1 MAVKRRAY
9 RSDKRRLQAEATRQ
23 RVLASSRDL
32 FLSGGYG
39 ETTIEAIARHAEV
52 AAQTVY
58 ATFGSKRGILFALLD
73 QMANAA
79 ALAQFEEAHA
89 AAAGDPRRQ
98 LREQIAFNMRF
109 YATGIDL
116 IEIARTVSGVEADL
130 KAMWQEGEGRRHRAQ
145 SAVVAEWARA
155 KALRPDLTVREASDE
170 LWALSGPDVFRL
182 FVIERGWSK
191 PRFEKWLFAT
201 LERALFGAA

>member
-1 MAVKRRAY
+1 MSVKRRPY
-9 RSDKRRLQAEATRQ
+9 RSDKRRLQAEETRQ

-32 FLSGGYG
+32 FLSDGYG
-39 ETTIEAIARHAEV
+39 ESTIEAIAQHAKV
-52 AAQTVY
+52 AAQTIY

-79 ALAQFEEAHA
+79 ALAEFEASVA
-89 AAAGDPRRQ
+89 AASGNPRQQ
-98 LREQIAFNMRF
+98 LREGVAFNVRF
-109 YATGIDL
+109 YAAGIDL

-130 KAMWQEGEGRRHRAQ
+130 QAMWHEGEARRYRAQ
-145 SAVVAEWARA
+145 SAMVAEWARA
-155 KALRPDLTVREASDE
+155 KALRPNLAAREASDE